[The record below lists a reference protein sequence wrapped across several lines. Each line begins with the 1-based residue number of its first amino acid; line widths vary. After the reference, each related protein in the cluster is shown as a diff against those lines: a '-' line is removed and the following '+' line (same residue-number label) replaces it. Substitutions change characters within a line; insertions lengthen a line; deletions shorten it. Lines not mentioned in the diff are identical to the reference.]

1 VIFEHRVTIEAS
13 KNHIWDVLS
22 DFPRAARL
30 MPDVGDVKQKEDGS
44 YGGTMRIRIGPI
56 GLNLS
61 GTIEVQQDDDL
72 GLWNMKASAQDRR
85 VGGGVQADI
94 RVELVGSSSSASE
107 LSVTAD
113 VQLLGHL
120 GQLGQPLIKRKANS
134 TIQAFAEN
142 LKAAVSLESA

>member
-1 VIFEHRVTIEAS
+1 
-13 KNHIWDVLS
+13 
-22 DFPRAARL
+22 
-30 MPDVGDVKQKEDGS
+30 MPDVSDVKQQGDGS

-56 GLNLS
+56 GLNLA
-61 GTIEVQQDDDL
+61 GTIDVQQDDEL

-85 VGGGVQADI
+85 VGGGLQATI
-94 RVELVGSSSSASE
+94 RVELVESSPTASE

-113 VQLLGHL
+113 VQLLGRL

-142 LKAAVSLESA
+142 LKAAVSSESL